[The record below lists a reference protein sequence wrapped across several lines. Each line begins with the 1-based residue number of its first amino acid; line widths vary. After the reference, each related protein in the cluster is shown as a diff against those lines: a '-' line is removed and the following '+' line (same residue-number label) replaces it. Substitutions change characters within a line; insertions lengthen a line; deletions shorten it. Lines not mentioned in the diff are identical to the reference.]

1 MSKELAR
8 AWSADCEPLGTLPEV
23 SVLQVAPEDEEKDE
37 GDEDV
42 KRLHNLA
49 YTVATLPRNHKP
61 KSVITRWKNTYHG
74 LAESTRRTITIEKED
89 DESYGFELQTYGL
102 RNRVVSELE
111 MCTYVFKVK
120 EEGPAERA
128 GMKAGDILIT
138 INDSN
143 VEGIPHKQIV
153 DIIREAGNCLRI
165 EVEFGTMARRM
176 ELQTRLQYLKQTMHE
191 KCKELRSLLHQ
202 EQRLVH
208 GLVAEDDSMFE
219 TLSTLYSLNPP
230 LCRSKRAGT
239 LLSSMSSLPSNWAV
253 IAEDSDEAVYT
264 TCLYGGPQD
273 GGAGK
278 DGAGAAAA
286 IAGLSFLEQ
295 GSHHLRMCRSEM
307 DLQQVQSQSL
317 ASSMSTLP
325 RKGKKSSLR
334 RSLRRFIPGLNKT
347 LEEEQ
352 TPF

>member
-1 MSKELAR
+1 
-8 AWSADCEPLGTLPEV
+8 
-23 SVLQVAPEDEEKDE
+23 
-37 GDEDV
+37 EDV

-49 YTVATLPRNHKP
+49 YTVATLPRNHKT

-165 EVEFGTMARRM
+165 EVEFGIMARRM

-191 KCKELRSLLHQ
+191 KCKELRSLLQQ

-208 GLVAEDDSMFE
+208 GKNASVGKVGLTDLNECRLVGRMRDDG
-219 TLSTLYSLNPP
+219 PAWQ
-230 LCRSKRAGT
+230 CRHEV
-239 LLSSMSSLPSNWAV
+239 LSMSSLPSNWAV

-264 TCLYGGPQD
+264 TCLYGGLQD

-286 IAGLSFLEQ
+286 IAGLSFLDQ
-295 GSHHLRMCRSEM
+295 GSHNLRMCRSEM

-317 ASSMSTLP
+317 AGSMSTLP